1 MASKYQRKF
10 NLEIYSPEQK
20 VLACEAVCVVFP
32 AADGQVGVLANHA
45 PLLAMLGAGE
55 ISVEDP
61 DGAVKEFYV
70 ARGFA
75 QVLDNTAVILAEKCM
90 PAESLD
96 LDKARAELQAA
107 RDLPVGAGQA
117 ARQRL
122 DHINAALA
130 KVNLAQKQ
138 RDKAQQGASK

>member
-10 NLEIYSPEQK
+10 SLEIYSPEQK

-45 PLLAMLGAGE
+45 PLLAMLGAGAV
-55 ISVEDP
+55 SVEQP
-61 DGAVKEFYV
+61 DGRIEEYYV

-75 QVLDNTAVILAEKCM
+75 QMLENTAVILAEKCQ
-90 PAESLD
+90 PAGTLELEQ
-96 LDKARAELQAA
+96 ARNELQTAH
-107 RDLPVGAGQA
+107 DLPVGAGQA

-122 DHINAALA
+122 DQINAAAA
-130 KVNLAQKQ
+130 KVNLAQRQ
-138 RDKAQQGASK
+138 REKAVVK